1 MQLDLH
7 YIFEE
12 DGKFIIGYCL
22 EVPEAN
28 GQGYTV
34 EECRRNLEAAI
45 ELVMEDRAESGL
57 VGLPTTA
64 RREVVA
70 LCED

>member
-7 YIFEE
+7 YVFEE

-28 GQGYTV
+28 GQGFTI
-34 EECRRNLEAAI
+34 EECRANLEAAI
-45 ELVMEDRAESGL
+45 ELVMEDRAENGL
-57 VGLPTTA
+57 AGLPQNA
-64 RREVVA
+64 RRQVVA
-70 LCED
+70 LSED

>member
-1 MQLDLH
+1 MHLDLH

-28 GQGYTV
+28 GQGRTI

-45 ELVMEDRAESGL
+45 ELVMLDRAEQGFAGIPDS
-57 VGLPTTA
+57 A
-64 RREVVA
+64 CREVIA
-70 LCED
+70 LA

>member
-1 MQLDLH
+1 MRLDLH

-12 DGKFIIGYCL
+12 DGPFIIGYCL

-34 EECRRNLEAAI
+34 EESRQDLEAAI
-45 ELVMEDRAESGL
+45 KLVMEDRAEQGL
-57 VGLPTTA
+57 LGIPSAA
-64 RREVVA
+64 RKEVVA
-70 LCED
+70 LH